1 MESEYVKHRERGSC
15 WHIFGL
21 CEKLSDML
29 NIVQYCLNINLG
41 ENRALIMGENEAYS
55 DSTNRVCSGR
65 SARLSAHMK
74 GKHVHVES

>member
-29 NIVQYCLNINLG
+29 NIVQYCLNINLE
-41 ENRALIMGENEAYS
+41 ENRALIMEENEAYS
-55 DSTNRVCSGR
+55 AIGHHATIRATASQQTLLF
-65 SARLSAHMK
+65 APPWAF
-74 GKHVHVES
+74 E